1 MTGSID
7 RRAFGETDAGE
18 QVDRFTL
25 TAGDGVEV
33 SIITY
38 GAAVQSVTA
47 PGRDGSRANVALGFP
62 SLDGYVANSGHY
74 FGATVGRYANRIA
87 AARFALD
94 GVEYRLSRNDGANC
108 LHGGARGFD
117 TKVWKVLEARSELL
131 ALACKS
137 PDGDMGF
144 PGDLETRV
152 EFRLEGLELRI
163 DYHATTS
170 APTVVNLTNHT
181 CWNLGGEGSGPVDDH
196 VLQLAASSFTPVGP
210 DLIPTG
216 EIAAVDGTPLDFR
229 VPTAIGARGCA
240 YDHNFVLEGQPHSLV
255 RAARLTHPAS
265 GRVLDVLTTEPGMQL
280 YTGAYLDGTL
290 VGTSGRPYRKGDCV
304 ALEPQHFPD
313 SPNRHAFPST
323 ALRPRETFES
333 TTVFRFVR
341 ENAVAAGGRLCDM

>member
-7 RRAFGETDAGE
+7 RRAFGETDAE
-18 QVDRFTL
+18 RVDRFTL
-25 TAGDGVEV
+25 TSGDGIEV

-38 GAAVQSVTA
+38 GAAVQSVVA
-47 PGRDGSRANVALGFP
+47 PGRDGSLANVALGFP
-62 SLDGYVANSGHY
+62 ALDGYIANSGHY

-87 AARFALD
+87 AGRFALD
-94 GVEYRLSRNDGANC
+94 GVEYELSRNDGANC

-117 TKVWKVLEARSELL
+117 TKVWEILDARSGTLV
-131 ALACKS
+131 LACAS

-152 EFRLEGLELRI
+152 EFRLEGLDLRI
-163 DYHATTS
+163 DYRATTS

-181 CWNLGGEGSGPVDDH
+181 CWNLAGEGSGPVDDH

-229 VPTAIGARGCA
+229 VPTAVGARGCA
-240 YDHNFVLEGQPHSLV
+240 YDHNFVLDRHDASLV

-265 GRVLDVLTTEPGMQL
+265 GRALDVLTTEPGIQL
-280 YTGAYLDGTL
+280 YTGTYLDGTL
-290 VGTSGRPYRKGDCV
+290 VGTSGRPYRKGECV

-313 SPNRHAFPST
+313 SPNHPAFPST
-323 ALRPRETFES
+323 ALRPHETFRS
-333 TTVFRFVR
+333 TTVFRFMR
-341 ENAVAAGGRLCDM
+341 ENPVAAGGSFCDT